1 MQTVD
6 RLSPIPYYRQL
17 AELLRREITERPAE
31 HGAAAL
37 PSENELTERY
47 RVSRATVRSALSLLE
62 RERIIYREKGKGS
75 FAAARRVEHDLTEL
89 VSTTEDMRRRGW
101 PLLTRVLSLDLVDPL
116 PHVAAALELPDGG
129 NVYRLVRLRVVQ
141 DEPLSLQTNFL
152 PAHLLPNLEQHD
164 LSSSLYRLCESVYG
178 LRLWTGRQVLRSRG
192 ATAAEARLLQVR
204 RGAPVMSAERIT
216 FAANGK
222 AVEYLDAVWRGD
234 RYEFTV
240 RVGCRGSGAAERER
254 Q

>member
-1 MQTVD
+1 MQIVD
-6 RLSPIPYYRQL
+6 KLSPIPYYQQL
-17 AELLRREITERPAE
+17 ADLLRREIAERPVE
-31 HGAAAL
+31 HDVVAL
-37 PSENELTERY
+37 PSENELTERF

-62 RERIIYREKGKGS
+62 RDRLIYREKGKGS

-101 PLLTRVLSLDLVDPL
+101 ALVTRVLSLDLIDPL

-129 NVYRLVRLRVVQ
+129 KAYRLIRLRVVQ

-178 LRLWTGRQVLRSRG
+178 LRLWTGRQVLRARG

-204 RGAPVMSAERIT
+204 RGAPVMCAERLT

-222 AVEYLDAVWRGD
+222 PVEYLDAVWRGD
-234 RYEFTV
+234 RYEFAV
-240 RVGCRGSGAAERER
+240 AMGRKE
-254 Q
+254 